1 MHNTYISIMVI
12 KITGYALGLALGRC
26 KVRGVS
32 HGRLLELFGHEDLL
46 ILHDDLLV
54 VLLLR
59 GHVLD
64 YLVIYMHE
72 NHSPG

>member
-1 MHNTYISIMVI
+1 MII
-12 KITGYALGLALGRC
+12 KNMGYAPGLALGRC

-32 HGRLLELFGHEDLL
+32 HGRLLELLRRKDLL
-46 ILHDDLLV
+46 LVLFDDLLV

-59 GHVLD
+59 GHVLN

-72 NHSPG
+72 IIMRHLIM